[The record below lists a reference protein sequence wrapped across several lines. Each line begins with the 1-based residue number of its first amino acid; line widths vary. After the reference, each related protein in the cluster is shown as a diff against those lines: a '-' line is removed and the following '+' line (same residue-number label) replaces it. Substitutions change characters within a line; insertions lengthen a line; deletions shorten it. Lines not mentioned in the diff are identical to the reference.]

1 MRKKLLFISDHGDP
15 LAALGGEQAGGQNN
29 YVKQLAL
36 ALDQK
41 GHQVDVITH
50 WADVSKPQAESFGN
64 RCRVIRI
71 SGGKKG
77 YVPKSDLYDILP
89 AFYAEMCET
98 IDPSSYDA
106 MHTHYWL
113 SGLLGLNIAKDFG
126 LPWIHTSHSLGIAKA
141 QATGQREQERLQ
153 AERVI
158 LEHADKIVAT
168 TKTERNLI
176 QGFVTDPAPIHVIP
190 IGVDK
195 SFESKTLTT
204 QSDSPYFAFAGRL
217 ESTKGIFTLIR
228 AFRLL
233 KEKNELPTSTKL
245 VIAGGDTNQV
255 DPQTKTPICPK
266 LKKAVNGVEDH
277 ILFIGARTQSQLAR
291 LFNGAT
297 AVVVPSTYES
307 FGMVAAEAQ
316 ASGCPVIASAVGGL
330 KDVVQHRETGLHVEG
345 ENTLQLARAMKFL
358 AANQE
363 FARLLGR
370 KAASFARREFNWPTV
385 AKKMDNIYEVVI
397 RETEKIYAGD

>member
-50 WADVSKPQAESFGN
+50 WADESMPPIESFGTQ
-64 RCRVIRI
+64 CQVIRI
-71 SGGKKG
+71 AAGKRG
-77 YVPKSDLYDILP
+77 YVPKSDLYDMLP
-89 AFYAEMCET
+89 DFYAEMCET
-98 IDPSSYDA
+98 INLSSYDI

-113 SGLLGLNIAKDFG
+113 SGLLGLNIVKDFG
-126 LPWIHTSHSLGIAKA
+126 VPWIHTSHSLGIAKA
-141 QATGQREQERLQ
+141 QATGQREYERLR
-153 AERVI
+153 AERII
-158 LEHADKIVAT
+158 LEHADTIVAT

-176 QGFVTDPAPIHVIP
+176 QEFVNDPARIKVVP

-195 SFESKTLTT
+195 NFESKPLPT
-204 QSDSPYFAFAGRL
+204 QSESPYFAFAGRL
-217 ESTKGIFTLIR
+217 ESTKGIFTLIH

-233 KEKNELPTSTKL
+233 KEQNELPTFTKL
-245 VIAGGDTNQV
+245 VIAGGDANKV
-255 DPQTKTPICPK
+255 DPQSKTPICPK
-266 LKKAVNGVEDH
+266 LKKAVHGLEDH
-277 ILFIGARTQSQLAR
+277 IQFLGARTQSQLAQ

-316 ASGCPVIASAVGGL
+316 ACGCPVIASAVGGL
-330 KDVVQHRETGLHVEG
+330 KDVVQHRETGLHFER
-345 ENTLQLARAMKFL
+345 ENALQLARAMKFL
-358 AANQE
+358 AVNQE

-370 KAASFARREFNWPTV
+370 KAASFARREFNWSTV
-385 AKKMDNIYEVVI
+385 AKKMDNIYEVVM

>member
-36 ALDQK
+36 ALDQT
-41 GHQVDVITH
+41 GHQVDVVTH
-50 WADVSKPQAESFGN
+50 WADESKPFIESFGT

-71 SGGKKG
+71 AAGKRG
-77 YVPKSDLYDILP
+77 YVPKSDLYGMLP
-89 AFYAEMCET
+89 DFYAEMRD
-98 IDPSSYDA
+98 ILNLSSYDI

-113 SGLLGLNIAKDFG
+113 SGLLGLNIVKDFG
-126 LPWIHTSHSLGIAKA
+126 IPWVHTSHSLGIAKA
-141 QATGQREQERLQ
+141 QATGQREYERIQ

-158 LEHADKIVAT
+158 MEHADTIVAT
-168 TKTERNLI
+168 TKTERHLI
-176 QGFVTDPAPIHVIP
+176 QDFVKDPAPIKVIP

-195 SFESKTLTT
+195 SFETKQLSSQRK
-204 QSDSPYFAFAGRL
+204 SPYFAFAGRL
-217 ESTKGIFTLIR
+217 ESTKGIFTLIH

-233 KEKNELPTSTKL
+233 KEQNELPTSTKL
-245 VIAGGDTNQV
+245 VIAGGDADKV
-255 DPQTKTPICPK
+255 DPKNKTPLCPK
-266 LKKAVNGVEDH
+266 LKKAVSGLEDQ
-277 ILFIGARTQSQLAR
+277 IQFLGARTQSQLAQ

-316 ASGCPVIASAVGGL
+316 ACGCPVIASAVGGL
-330 KDVVQHRETGLHVEG
+330 NDVVQHRETGLHFER
-345 ENTLQLARAMKFL
+345 ENTVQLARAMKFL

-363 FARLLGR
+363 FAKLLGR
-370 KAASFARREFNWPTV
+370 KAASFARREFNWSTV
-385 AKKMDNIYEVVI
+385 AKKMDNIYEVII